1 MNPGFMITYTNILDF
16 LSYIK
21 LKECYKYARLF
32 PLDGE
37 GDQTLSLRSVQI
49 EK

>member
-1 MNPGFMITYTNILDF
+1 METVKLLYIFSF
-16 LSYIK
+16 IK
-21 LKECYKYARLF
+21 LKECHKYARLF

-37 GDQTLSLRSVQI
+37 GDQTFSLRSVQI